1 MKIYLAVF
9 TALALY
15 VSNVTAETIAFNNPN
30 SGVTLLDQDRSG
42 LTLSMNIGAIDI
54 DAISVRKGTFAV
66 LAIDGFSH
74 SQKVG
79 EPNLPVISKVVAIPF
94 GCELRVNVVDFDVEE
109 LNLADYNI
117 FAPVI
122 PVQPSLSKSQNPSDV
137 DFEYN
142 RGIYDR
148 PGYYSLPLVSSS
160 DVGVLRSLRLGMI
173 SVAPVEYNPAENSIR
188 IYKNITVRVEFI
200 NPDWETTENM
210 RTRYYSPFF
219 EIVYSRIINYEPL
232 PPSILNDLVTYPVKY
247 LIIADRMFESQLQ
260 PFIEWKTRKGFNVIT
275 AYTDVI
281 GNSNTAIRSYIQ
293 SVYNGSN
300 PPSDPAPSF
309 VLLVGD
315 DQQIPAFSY
324 SGHISDL
331 NFCDLLRRFFRAK
344 LVAVAA
350 ADRQNAGI

>member
-1 MKIYLAVF
+1 MNSLMKIYLAVF

-54 DAISVRKGTFAV
+54 NAISVREGTFAV

-142 RGIYDR
+142 RGF
-148 PGYYSLPLVSSS
+148 L
-160 DVGVLRSLRLGMI
+160 
-173 SVAPVEYNPAENSIR
+173 E
-188 IYKNITVRVEFI
+188 K
-200 NPDWETTENM
+200 
-210 RTRYYSPFF
+210 RT
-219 EIVYSRIINYEPL
+219 
-232 PPSILNDLVTYPVKY
+232 
-247 LIIADRMFESQLQ
+247 
-260 PFIEWKTRKGFNVIT
+260 
-275 AYTDVI
+275 
-281 GNSNTAIRSYIQ
+281 
-293 SVYNGSN
+293 
-300 PPSDPAPSF
+300 
-309 VLLVGD
+309 
-315 DQQIPAFSY
+315 
-324 SGHISDL
+324 
-331 NFCDLLRRFFRAK
+331 
-344 LVAVAA
+344 
-350 ADRQNAGI
+350 